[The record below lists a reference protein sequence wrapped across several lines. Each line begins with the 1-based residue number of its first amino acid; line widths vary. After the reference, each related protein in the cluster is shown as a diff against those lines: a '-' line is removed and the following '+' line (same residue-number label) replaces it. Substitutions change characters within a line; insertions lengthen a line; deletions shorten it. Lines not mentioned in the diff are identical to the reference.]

1 MNGDKK
7 PVRIWVDG
15 CFDLFHF
22 GHCNA
27 IRQAKAFGDELV
39 VGIHSDEEIKKQKV
53 NQICHFLFQLFRL
66 SHQLTKT
73 ETETYMRKKLR

>member
-53 NQICHFLFQLFRL
+53 NQISYLGYVILYFSYLGCHI
-66 SHQLTKT
+66 S
-73 ETETYMRKKLR
+73 